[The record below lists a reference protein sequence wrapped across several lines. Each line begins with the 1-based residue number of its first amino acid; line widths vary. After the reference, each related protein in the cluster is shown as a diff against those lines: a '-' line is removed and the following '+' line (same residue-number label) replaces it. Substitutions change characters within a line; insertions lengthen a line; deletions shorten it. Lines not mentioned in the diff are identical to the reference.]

1 MTSGAPHRA
10 RGSVLMLMPAAV
22 LVVVVL
28 GSIAVDFAIVFL
40 GEREAASL
48 AAAAANDAATAVAE
62 QEFRE
67 EGTFRLDED
76 RARRV
81 AEATLDASSSVI
93 DDLDYEVE
101 VGTVA
106 GEPAVTVTVSGTVAY
121 VFAPALPGAP
131 DRAPVE
137 ASATAVARAG

>member
-1 MTSGAPHRA
+1 
-10 RGSVLMLMPAAV
+10 MLMPAAV
-22 LVVVVL
+22 LIVIVL

-62 QEFRE
+62 EHFRE
-67 EGTFRLDED
+67 SGAFRLDED
-76 RARRV
+76 RARRA

-93 DDLDYEVE
+93 DDLDLVID
-101 VGTVA
+101 VITVA

-121 VFAPALPGAP
+121 VFAPALPGGP
-131 DRAPVE
+131 DRARVE
-137 ASATAVARAG
+137 ATATAVAREG